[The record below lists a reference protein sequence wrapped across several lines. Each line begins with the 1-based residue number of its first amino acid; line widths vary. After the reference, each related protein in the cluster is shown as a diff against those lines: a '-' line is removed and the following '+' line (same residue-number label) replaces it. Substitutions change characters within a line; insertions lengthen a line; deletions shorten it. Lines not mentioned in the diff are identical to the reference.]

1 MPSPWGNKVSGLFR
15 LDGRVAVV
23 TGGSGTLGLAIA
35 RVLATAGANLVLNY
49 LSNEAGATT
58 AAEAANSLGSET
70 LLVQGDVR
78 QAETAQRVI
87 DEALNRFDKVDI
99 LVNNAGRTADN
110 LVIRMTDEE
119 WDQVIETNLRSTFL
133 FTRAAL
139 RPMLRQR
146 SGRIINITSIDG
158 LVGNA
163 GQANYSAAKAGQ
175 IGFTRSLARE
185 VASRGITVNAIAPG
199 IVRTAMTAGL
209 SESQWDKIITRVPM
223 GRDGKPEEIAPLI
236 VYLASEEA
244 SYLTGQV
251 IAVDGGLT

>member
-1 MPSPWGNKVSGLFR
+1 MTQLFR
-15 LDGRVAVV
+15 LDGKVAIV
-23 TGGSGTLGLAIA
+23 TGGSGTLGKAITN
-35 RVLATAGANLVLNY
+35 VLARSGANLVLNY
-49 LSNEAGATT
+49 LSNEAGVQEAV
-58 AAEAANSLGSET
+58 AEAARFGSEAIT
-70 LLVQGDVR
+70 VQGDVV
-78 QAETAQRVI
+78 QSETAQKVV
-87 DEALNRFDKVDI
+87 DEAISHFGKLDI
-99 LVNNAGRTADN
+99 LVNNAGRTMDN
-110 LVIRMTDEE
+110 LVVRMSDEE
-119 WDQVIETNLRSTFL
+119 WDKVIEINLRSTFV

-199 IVRTAMTAGL
+199 IVKTAMTEVL
-209 SESQWDKIITRVPM
+209 TENQWEKILVRIPM
-223 GRDGKPEEIAPLI
+223 GRDGRPDEIAPM
-236 VYLASEEA
+236 VAFLASDEA

-251 IAVDGGLT
+251 VSIDGGLT